1 MKKTL
6 LTFFALMSF
15 LFSLSSFAVTNLF
28 PVSSIQM
35 GNSCGLVHSYT
46 DPQFCSEFKTVTLCY
61 CDAKFPTKLQP
72 LFCPS
77 VSKVYSQAMALY
89 KTLARVCQMAVNNG
103 QSTSLA
109 ECENQWSCVM
119 TGKTAAGGAC
129 PANPG
134 GNQPCPNIN

>member
-1 MKKTL
+1 MVRKII
-6 LTFFALMSF
+6 FGIFAL
-15 LFSLSSFAVTNLF
+15 LFTASLFAAPVF
-28 PVSSIQM
+28 PIASTQM
-35 GNSCGLVHSYT
+35 GSSCGLVNSYK
-46 DPQFCSEFKTVTLCY
+46 DPQFCDEFKTVTLCY

-103 QSTSLA
+103 QSTGLA
-109 ECENQWSCVM
+109 ECEDQWSCVM
-119 TGKTAAGGAC
+119 TGKTFGGGAC